1 MIVYPTVWNIFT
13 NSGSLKLTL
22 YNIRIM
28 LRLTMQ
34 IILQKLTYFSFHTN
48 PKTFVKHPSFKQRFY
63 WMIQLQISQ
72 NVCPK
77 CLRHFSS
84 TILLMFPEIFIQF
97 KSRKVADSFFTE
109 QLTSNFNSELRWT
122 SVVRDF

>member
-1 MIVYPTVWNIFT
+1 MIVYPTILNIFT

-48 PKTFVKHPSFKQRFY
+48 PKTFVIHPSFKHRFPLNDLTTN
-63 WMIQLQISQ
+63 IT
-72 NVCPK
+72 K
-77 CLRHFSS
+77 CLSKMPQAF
-84 TILLMFPEIFIQF
+84 FINNLVDV
-97 KSRKVADSFFTE
+97 S
-109 QLTSNFNSELRWT
+109 
-122 SVVRDF
+122 